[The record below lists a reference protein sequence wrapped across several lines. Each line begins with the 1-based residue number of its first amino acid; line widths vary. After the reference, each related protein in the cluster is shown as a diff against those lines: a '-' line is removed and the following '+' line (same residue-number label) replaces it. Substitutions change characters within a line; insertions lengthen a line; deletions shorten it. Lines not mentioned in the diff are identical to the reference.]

1 MYEHID
7 SELPATTCRQPIHQP
22 QANFCYSYTLPRLLD
37 LTNIGLSEVSNW
49 SCSLLLSWRGGNFTH
64 SHLVCSTA
72 HTDNETIEWRTAWHP
87 KFQLPLYNWLQGQMA
102 AVQRSQN
109 NHHRCHKNQPPE
121 KSIDCTWHFLYQNTY
136 IEPHTNTHHKHYQ
149 VKSCIFSFIIAEQ
162 YSISS
167 MTNHTFSLL
176 C

>member
-64 SHLVCSTA
+64 SHLFAALHIRIMKQLSGALRGIQNFSCHYTIDYRDRWRQCSEVRIII
-72 HTDNETIEWRTAWHP
+72 TDVTKISR
-87 KFQLPLYNWLQGQMA
+87 L
-102 AVQRSQN
+102 
-109 NHHRCHKNQPPE
+109 KNQ
-121 KSIDCTWHFLYQNTY
+121 STVLD
-136 IEPHTNTHHKHYQ
+136 
-149 VKSCIFSFIIAEQ
+149 
-162 YSISS
+162 ISS
-167 MTNHTFSLL
+167 TRIRILSLIQTLTINITKLNPAFSVSL
-176 C
+176 